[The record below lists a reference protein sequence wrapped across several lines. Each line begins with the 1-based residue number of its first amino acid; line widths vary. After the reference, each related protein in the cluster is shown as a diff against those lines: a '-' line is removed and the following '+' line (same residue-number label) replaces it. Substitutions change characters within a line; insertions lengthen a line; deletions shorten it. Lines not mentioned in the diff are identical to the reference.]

1 MENKIHFNWK
11 LYGHLNEVTAIFLK
25 LVVWAE
31 LGDDACVNLKLPGKF
46 LLNKIKHWTE
56 AISVPEKMDSTS
68 WFIVEVVI
76 KQFGH
81 QLVIVEKQPC
91 DTSILSCQRLFTPL
105 IEIKDPNIHISNV
118 DSKLVFRYEDL
129 FLEPNEIPKKQ
140 YVLLS
145 YQGTFRW
152 AEESAKDLYTDDTSQ
167 NLPEDVFVDY
177 FKVPLRCE
185 CGKLCQQHGQP
196 SVHSS
201 PNHSNQSSTSSK
213 TQDSEDASPSF
224 LEMKDGMHA
233 RGKRRQKR
241 RRKRKNVDSK
251 IDLQF

>member
-31 LGDDACVNLKLPGKF
+31 LGDDACVNLKLPEKF

-68 WFIVEVVI
+68 WFIVEVVL

-81 QLVIVEKQPC
+81 QLVIMEKQPS
-91 DTSILSCQRLFTPL
+91 DTSILSCQHLFTPL
-105 IEIKDPNIHISNV
+105 IEINDPNIHISNV
-118 DSKLVFRYEDL
+118 ESKLVFRYEDL
-129 FLEPNEIPKKQ
+129 FLEPNEIPRKH
-140 YVLLS
+140 YVLLT

-152 AEESAKDLYTDDTSQ
+152 AEESAKNLYTDNTSQ
-167 NLPEDVFVDY
+167 NLPKEVFVDY

-185 CGKLCQQHGQP
+185 CGKLCQQHGQSP
-196 SVHSS
+196 VHSS
-201 PNHSNQSSTSSK
+201 PTHINQRSTSSA

-224 LEMKDGMHA
+224 MQMNDGMHA
-233 RGKRRQKR
+233 RGKRRRKR
-241 RRKRKNVDSK
+241 RRKRKNIDSK